1 MKKRF
6 AAVLA
11 AAAMLVAGAFVAPSA
26 SADTGNTSDTAK
38 SIAVNTTVAGAV
50 GTGYSSYD
58 NNWFKYT
65 IPAKGKVT
73 LRASSSYKEEDAA
86 PQR

>member
-11 AAAMLVAGAFVAPSA
+11 TAAMLVAGAFVAPSA

-38 SIAVNTTVAGAV
+38 AIAVNTTVTGAV
-50 GTGYSSYD
+50 RY
-58 NNWFKYT
+58 YT
-65 IPAKGKVT
+65 N
-73 LRASSSYKEEDAA
+73 S
-86 PQR
+86 